1 MVFWY
6 ADFIMQ
12 QAQFVIPENILKQFC
27 QRHGIVKL
35 ALFGSALRDD
45 FGPESDVDVLVEFA
59 PGHRVGLIRLS
70 AMERELSDMLG
81 RRVDLQTLGF
91 LSRHLRNN
99 VVRDAQ
105 VRYVTS

>member
-6 ADFIMQ
+6 ADFIMR

-35 ALFGSALRDD
+35 ALFGSVLRND
-45 FGPESDVDVLVEFA
+45 FSPESDVDVLVEFA
-59 PGHRVGLIRLS
+59 PGNRVGLIRLS

-81 RRVDLQTLGF
+81 RRVDLQTPGF
-91 LSRHLRNN
+91 LSQHFRNH
-99 VVRDAQ
+99 VIQAAD
-105 VRYVTS
+105 VRYVAS